1 MSSCWLSYEHF
12 FNICNKR
19 PAKKLNLALFRFI
32 IKKFNCII
40 ECDGEDGRAVNS
52 ETQGCGFY
60 PHMDQILVAL
70 FSIFFHSHIHKV

>member
-1 MSSCWLSYEHF
+1 MYSCWLSYEHF

-19 PAKKLNLALFRFI
+19 PAKKLNWAWFI
-32 IKKFNCII
+32 FMIKNYYWLS

-60 PHMDQILVAL
+60 SHMGQILVDL
-70 FSIFFHSHIHKV
+70 FLNFFSFTHS